1 LIRSID
7 RILHVV
13 GENVPVLTIRF
24 LCGLLLLFVAAA
36 ALAQTVKLTPEQQ
49 AMLDQLP
56 PAQRQQA
63 LEAIRQFEQQNAA
76 KSSESGEIQELELPQ
91 TSIEAPLPELPLFE
105 EEPKTE
111 GGSRLVITL
120 TPRDD
125 LSGRELQ
132 ELETDPAL
140 EQVTGSNYY
149 ELDEAGVLV
158 LPGLPTIPLLG
169 LTEGSIKERLTAEP
183 ALKIFDVEVSLL
195 DVKSAAAGALEPFGY
210 SVFEAQAAGFDP
222 VTTGP
227 VPPDYVLGPGDS
239 VRVQLF
245 GNVNGI
251 YEFEVSRDGILNLP
265 ELGPITVAGLPFSEF
280 RRDLNQRVE
289 EMLIGTQVSVTM
301 GQLRTMRIFVLG
313 DVNRPGSFVVSSLAT
328 ISSSL
333 YYSGGISEIGSLRNI
348 QLKRN
353 GQTVARLDLYDL
365 LLRGDTSGDQ
375 RLYPGDVIFVPPI
388 SATVGVG
395 GAVRRPAVYELNGE
409 KSVADLIRLAGGLKP
424 VAFPAASRIERIDED
439 NQRVVVSID
448 AESAE
453 GASARLLD
461 GDTLFIPEVLPQ
473 IQDSVTLVGHV
484 NRPAAYEHRPG
495 MRLIDLLPS
504 PRYLLPGADTGYVL
518 IRREDDKNRVTV
530 ASANLESAWADPGS
544 EENLAL
550 QPRDTVHVFSLAFSR
565 QRVIQPLLEELQ
577 LQSSVGEPY
586 REVSVS
592 GSVKAPG
599 IYPLEPNMRV
609 SDLLRAGGQLSEE
622 AYTLRAELAR
632 YQVVNG
638 EFRTSEVIDIDL
650 DAVLRGD
657 NAADL
662 LLAEHDNVRIST
674 IPRWDTL
681 WSVRLEGE
689 VRFPG
694 EYRIKQG
701 ETLREVLER
710 AGGLTDVAFP
720 EGAIFLREALR
731 EREQEQIDTLARR
744 MEADLTQLSLETLET
759 TGAQALET
767 GQNLLNQ
774 LRDMEAVGRL
784 VIDLE
789 QLAAR
794 VSGVDLVNDV
804 ELRDGDRLLVPKQ
817 AQEVTVIGETQ
828 QNTSHLFQP
837 GLTRDD
843 YIDMS
848 GGLTRR
854 ADKKLIYVVR
864 ASGAVV
870 TGNRSRWLGRGGGV
884 GMRPGDT
891 IVVPLKTDRIRPLTF
906 WTNVTQILYQGA
918 IAVAA
923 IKSFD
928 N

>member
-1 LIRSID
+1 MNRASL
-7 RILHVV
+7 
-13 GENVPVLTIRF
+13 GA
-24 LCGLLLLFVAAA
+24 LLLLLAAS
-36 ALAQTVKLTPEQQ
+36 LYAQSINLTPEQR

-63 LEAIRQFEQQNAA
+63 LDAIREFERQNAGA
-76 KSSESGEIQELELPQ
+76 SSPSTVAEELEFPEESLEPLGEGFPPIQEELK
-91 TSIEAPLPELPLFE
+91 S
-105 EEPKTE
+105 E
-111 GGSRLVITL
+111 GGSRLVIKL
-120 TPRDD
+120 TPRED
-125 LSGRELQ
+125 LSSRELR
-132 ELETDPAL
+132 EVESDPAL
-140 EQVTGSNYY
+140 EQVIGSRYY
-149 ELDEAGVLV
+149 ELDESGVLV

-169 LTEGSIKERLTAEP
+169 LTEESIQERLTAEP
-183 ALKIFDVEVSLL
+183 ALEAFDVEVSLL

-210 SVFEAQAAGFDP
+210 EVFETLAGGFEP
-222 VTTGP
+222 VTSGP

-245 GNVNGI
+245 GNINGI

-280 RRDLNQRVE
+280 RRDLNRRVE
-289 EMLIGTQVSVTM
+289 QMLIGTQVSVTM
-301 GQLRTMRIFVLG
+301 GQLRTMRVFVLG

-328 ISSSL
+328 ISSAL
-333 YYSGGISEIGSLRNI
+333 YYSGGISDIGSLRNI

-353 GQTVARLDLYDL
+353 GKVVSRLDMYDL
-365 LLRGDTSGDQ
+365 LLKGDTSGDQ
-375 RLYPGDVIFVPPI
+375 RLQPGDVIFVPPVG
-388 SATVGVG
+388 ATVGIG

-409 KSVADLIRLAGGLKP
+409 RTVAEGVKLAGGMKP
-424 VAFPAASRIERIDED
+424 VAFPGASRIERIDDD
-439 NQRVVVSID
+439 NQRVVLSID
-448 AESAE
+448 AEGNQ
-453 GASARLLD
+453 GAATRLVD
-461 GDTLFIPEVLPQ
+461 GDNLIIPEVLPQ
-473 IQDSVTLVGHV
+473 LQGSVMLIGHV
-484 NRPAAYEHRPG
+484 NRPGAFELRPG
-495 MRLIDLLPS
+495 MRLTDLLPS
-504 PRYLLPGADTGYVL
+504 AEYLLPGADTGYIL
-518 IRREDDKNRVTV
+518 IRRENENKRIHI
-530 ASANLESAWADPGS
+530 ASANLQEAWANPGS
-544 EENLAL
+544 DENLRLNA
-550 QPRDTVHVFSLAFSR
+550 RDSIHVFSLAFSR
-565 QRVIQPLLEELQ
+565 QRVIQPLLEELK
-577 LQSSVGEPY
+577 LQSRVGEPY

-599 IYPLEPNMRV
+599 VYPMEPGMRV
-609 SDLLRAGGQLSEE
+609 SDLLLAGGRLSEE

-638 EFRTSEVIDIDL
+638 EYRTSEVIDIDL
-650 DAVLRGD
+650 DALLRGD
-657 NAADL
+657 KTADL
-662 LLAEHDNVRIST
+662 VLTEHDNVRISM
-674 IPRWDTL
+674 IPQWDTL

-694 EYRIKQG
+694 EYRIKRG
-701 ETLREVLER
+701 ETLREVLQR
-710 AGGLTDVAFP
+710 AGGLTDAAFP
-720 EGAIFLREALR
+720 EGAVFLREALR
-731 EREQEQIDTLARR
+731 QREQEQIDALARR

-759 TGAQALET
+759 TGAEALET
-767 GQNLLNQ
+767 GQTLLEQ
-774 LRDMEAVGRL
+774 LREMEAVGRL

-828 QNTSHLFQP
+828 QNTSHLFQL

-870 TGNRSRWLGRGGGV
+870 VGNRSKWFGRGGGIE
-884 GMRPGDT
+884 MRPGDT
-891 IVVPLKTDRIRPLTF
+891 IVVPLETDRIRPLTF

-923 IKSFD
+923 IQSFRD
-928 N
+928 